1 MDLIGT
7 HTAQRGKGILTAL
20 SFNHN
25 YNFHHQPHLFFLLL
39 TQSPSQEKVI
49 QESVSQGVWSLRK
62 QKICSKMLRKRM
74 TSICVWRLGGGGDH
88 QEGDRQGLTLGGYLN
103 SIILSS
109 LARNRGSNL
118 IASGSSRFQSNKN
131 QKREQRELMGSILK
145 SQLRY
150 NFLRVFRLTIACRR
164 Q

>member
-1 MDLIGT
+1 MHMCVET
-7 HTAQRGKGILTAL
+7 
-20 SFNHN
+20 
-25 YNFHHQPHLFFLLL
+25 
-39 TQSPSQEKVI
+39 
-49 QESVSQGVWSLRK
+49 LR
-62 QKICSKMLRKRM
+62 
-74 TSICVWRLGGGGDH
+74 GGGDH

-103 SIILSS
+103 SIILNS

>member
-1 MDLIGT
+1 M
-7 HTAQRGKGILTAL
+7 
-20 SFNHN
+20 
-25 YNFHHQPHLFFLLL
+25 
-39 TQSPSQEKVI
+39 
-49 QESVSQGVWSLRK
+49 RK

-74 TSICVWRLGGGGDH
+74 TFICVWRLWGEDH